1 MIVPLSPV
9 ATIVFGEAA
18 TLLSRALVG
27 AGRLVQ
33 FVPSG
38 LIRTVPLSP
47 VTRNKLP
54 KTPTPCRSLVV
65 GRGWMSCQTTPKV
78 LMDWL
83 VTTTFV
89 LTTLVTITLVSE
101 YGLLIK
107 LPLFHA
113 AINKFFIPNMPTT
126 IE

>member
-1 MIVPLSPV
+1 SSRRRHTRWPRDWSSDVCSSDLVSEFWRTQFVPLGLVMIVPLSPV

-47 VTRNKLP
+47 VTRNKLR

-83 VTTTFV
+83 V
-89 LTTLVTITLVSE
+89 
-101 YGLLIK
+101 
-107 LPLFHA
+107 
-113 AINKFFIPNMPTT
+113 PTT
-126 IE
+126 